1 MTKLCH
7 MAPGFTARKLQF
19 AESLKVARKRAGMS
33 QERAATAVGTSR
45 RHWIRWESGETSP
58 NPAYL
63 ERIASVLDAPELL
76 ESDEDEEAAPVG
88 LGFSDAIQEM
98 FERAVDA
105 AVERKLS
112 TLADRKL
119 AVRP

>member
-1 MTKLCH
+1 

-33 QERAATAVGTSR
+33 QERAAAAVGTSR

-76 ESDEDEEAAPVG
+76 ESDEDEEAASMQP
-88 LGFSDAIQEM
+88 LGRDNDLLAAL
-98 FERAVDA
+98 AVA
-105 AVERKLS
+105 LEPFHPRNQSAVE
-112 TLADRKL
+112 A
-119 AVRP
+119 

>member
-1 MTKLCH
+1 

-19 AESLKVARKRAGMS
+19 AESLKTARKRANMS
-33 QERAATAVGTSR
+33 QERAASAVGTSR

-76 ESDEDEEAAPVG
+76 GADEDEEAAPVD
-88 LGFSDAIQEM
+88 FADAIQLM

-105 AVERKLS
+105 ALERKLS
-112 TLADRKL
+112 TLEQRVKA
-119 AVRP
+119 